1 VATPGSDTWQ
11 VELAFLAYSW
21 TSIEVTRVTT
31 ERVTRGRVTS
41 AADVAG

>member
-1 VATPGSDTWQ
+1 VAAPGSDTWQ
-11 VELAFLAYSW
+11 VDLDVRRYSW
-21 TSIEVTRVTT
+21 TSTEVTRVTT